1 MNKAITNLL
10 NSKKFI
16 VTEYLIKVARDL
28 NLSLTE
34 FLMLI
39 FFDNSY
45 TKDFDLESIC
55 SVLEID
61 SSLALETFNSLMQK
75 KLISLETVKDLDGRM
90 VEKVSLSGI
99 YTFLEES
106 ISDELKTSEKED
118 IFQVFEKE
126 FGRTLSSMD
135 LEIINGWLST
145 GTSEE
150 MIIGA
155 LKEAVYNGV
164 TNLRYIDKII
174 YEWGKKGFKSMADVK
189 SHMENRKEE
198 KKEVDLFDY
207 NWLEDDE

>member
-1 MNKAITNLL
+1 MNKAIANLL

>member
-1 MNKAITNLL
+1 MNKAIANLL

-99 YTFLEES
+99 YSFLEES